1 LGELVF
7 LALAFSLPFFPGANT
22 ELFNFLSS
30 SDEELTYEFSL
41 EESSISIVSSFLGL
55 VAFFF
60 AALAVRGIIAVV
72 VVAVAVAAVI
82 VAVACAAVVVAIAEC

>member
-1 LGELVF
+1 LDKLVF
-7 LALAFSLPFFPGANT
+7 LGLAFSLPFPGANT

-41 EESSISIVSSFLGL
+41 EESLISIVSFFLGL

-60 AALAVRGIIAVV
+60 AALAVQGIIAIII
-72 VVAVAVAAVI
+72 VAIAATVI
-82 VAVACAAVVVAIAEC
+82 VAATCTAIVTVAEC